1 MKRIMTALLLV
12 ALCGCDNTDAW
23 ELELRVPADTTPE
36 RLMEIRHLLEDNG
49 YKRFKICSV
58 DTIDS
63 GRAVFIHATAKDER
77 RDDRARHVAELFRP
91 TFPHWRWY
99 PHDWSVATAG
109 VFTVRMESV
118 LEDCEESEVK
128 K

>member
-12 ALCGCDNTDAW
+12 ALCGCDNPDTW
-23 ELELRVPADTTPE
+23 ELKLKVPADTTPE

-49 YKRFKICSV
+49 YKRFKIYSV

-77 RDDRARHVAELFRP
+77 RNDRARHVEELGRP
-91 TFPHWRWY
+91 KFPNWRWY
-99 PHDWSVATAG
+99 PCDWSVATAG
-109 VFTVRMESV
+109 VFTVRMGSV
-118 LEDCEESEVK
+118 LEDCEESEVEK
-128 K
+128 